1 MISSG
6 RLAKLEG
13 ELSMQKNLCEEM
25 KKNQAEMDDFV
36 QVHTKQER
44 NEFQNLQIRFLRN
57 YKDKSAAAK
66 FCGILKKFRLILD
79 LRVAKLCKS
88 SVLLFYC
95 FWNGSHA
102 IPL

>member
-36 QVHTKQER
+36 QVR
-44 NEFQNLQIRFLRN
+44 NTRM
-57 YKDKSAAAK
+57 YST
-66 FCGILKKFRLILD
+66 LD
-79 LRVAKLCKS
+79 IQSRS
-88 SVLLFYC
+88 
-95 FWNGSHA
+95 
-102 IPL
+102 